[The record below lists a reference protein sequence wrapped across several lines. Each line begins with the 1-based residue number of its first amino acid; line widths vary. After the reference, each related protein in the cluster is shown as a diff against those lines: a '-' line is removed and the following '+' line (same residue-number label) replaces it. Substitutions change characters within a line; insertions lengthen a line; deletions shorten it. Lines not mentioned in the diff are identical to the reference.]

1 MNGNTEEKNDEK
13 KNGIKVWH
21 IVTAAAVLISGVLV
35 AVSGVKAGFIAA
47 VITLMCALHILF
59 PAAMA
64 ERYLKKVVRSNNTVA
79 NIVRIGAIII
89 TVLVDIIFLIQ

>member
-13 KNGIKVWH
+13 KNSIKAWH

-47 VITLMCALHILF
+47 VIALTCALHILF
-59 PAAMA
+59 PAAMV
-64 ERYLKKVVRSNNTVA
+64 ERYLKSAVRSNNTVA

-89 TVLVDIIFLIQ
+89 TVLVNIIFLIQ